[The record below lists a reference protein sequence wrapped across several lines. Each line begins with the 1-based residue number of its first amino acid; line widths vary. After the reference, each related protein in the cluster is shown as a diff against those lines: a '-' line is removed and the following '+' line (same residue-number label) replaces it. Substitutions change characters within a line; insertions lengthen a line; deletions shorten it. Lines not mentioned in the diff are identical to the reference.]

1 MGIHQNSPNLNA
13 LMEEEGISDK
23 AIYYSEYDKA
33 IIGSTSKG
41 LIVYDIDSCIQI
53 LIDDQGM
60 SAEDAR
66 EYFWFNTEGA
76 HYGDMT
82 PIFLSR
88 ANNRE

>member
-60 SAEDAR
+60 SAEDAT

-88 ANNRE
+88 ADNRE